1 MTEDDIIRVVL
12 EVAAAEH
19 DGRSDAVCRVRMP
32 QGGWLVVSGSCV
44 DDGDVAVVLQA
55 GDVAAVAPALA
66 VWCGL
71 TPREARVLTLATSGL
86 APKQMARQLGLS
98 VLTVNDHLRSIYR
111 KADVHGRDE
120 LLSLM

>member
-55 GDVAAVAPALA
+55 GDAAAVAPALA
-66 VWCGL
+66 V
-71 TPREARVLTLATSGL
+71 
-86 APKQMARQLGLS
+86 
-98 VLTVNDHLRSIYR
+98 
-111 KADVHGRDE
+111 
-120 LLSLM
+120 